1 MLSALKTYLE
11 SRGYENVSYE
21 LMPDISQRVQ
31 AVNLVK
37 LDHIVDEINDGTGT
51 QFIQVQC
58 RDISYEEAYNAC
70 KGIFTL
76 LDSGMN
82 EGIVQLTDKVFCI
95 ARPQRGP
102 LLLERGDGFVTIYCE
117 IALWGKN

>member
-1 MLSALKTYLE
+1 MTGQAPNLS
-11 SRGYENVSYE
+11 R
-21 LMPDISQRVQ
+21 
-31 AVNLVK
+31 
-37 LDHIVDEINDGTGT
+37 
-51 QFIQVQC
+51 F
-58 RDISYEEAYNAC
+58 NAAILAM
-70 KGIFTL
+70 KRLTL

>member
-11 SRGYENVSYE
+11 SQEYENVSYE
-21 LMPDISQRVQ
+21 MMPDMSQQVP

-51 QFIQVQC
+51 QIIQVQC
-58 RDISYEEAYNAC
+58 RRVSYEEAYNAC

-82 EGIVQLTDKVFCI
+82 ESVVQLTDKVFCI